1 LGAFQRN
8 NELGFCEAQR
18 ERERECVCVCVWCW
32 SFVDAIMNL
41 FSVFQTLK
49 LGVCGRRGLPVEG
62 DKNPVHN
69 FIFLNP
75 ECTRTDANNSEFE
88 PMTIPCEQVIIFL
101 LSPPPMWVQAYN
113 Y

>member
-1 LGAFQRN
+1 M
-8 NELGFCEAQR
+8 
-18 ERERECVCVCVWCW
+18 CVCVCVCVVLEFCGCNHE
-32 SFVDAIMNL
+32 FV
-41 FSVFQTLK
+41 FSLSDTQV
-49 LGVCGRRGLPVEG
+49 GGEGGRGLAVEG

-101 LSPPPMWVQAYN
+101 LSPPLMWVQAY
-113 Y
+113 YY